1 MENEIFQVTDLKDW
15 AGRSKKELRG
25 IMKQALEVLQDNY
38 PEFVSENVSL
48 PTILSFNVRR
58 Q

>member
-15 AGRSKKELRG
+15 AGQSKKELRG